1 MPDELPNTL
10 VKSSTRTL
18 QSAGAA
24 PKSPFSFSSQAQD
37 WGGRQWLFDIE
48 FTSQKGA
55 GARALAAFFHKNG
68 GRAGSFIFRCP
79 TMRREYTNTPLVKGA
94 GQTGES
100 LVTDGWSSNELKAG
114 DFISIG
120 TRLHTV
126 MADVTHTAGTATIS
140 IYPPLRSSPADNT
153 PVEIVAPSVLLRA
166 LEDVPVPIDT
176 ALFHH
181 FTIKCEEVL

>member
-1 MPDELPNTL
+1 
-10 VKSSTRTL
+10 
-18 QSAGAA
+18 
-24 PKSPFSFSSQAQD
+24 
-37 WGGRQWLFDIE
+37 
-48 FTSQKGA
+48 
-55 GARALAAFFHKNG
+55 
-68 GRAGSFIFRCP
+68 
-79 TMRREYTNTPLVKGA
+79 VKGA

-100 LVTDGWSSNELKAG
+100 LVTDGWLSNELKAG

-126 MADVTHTAGTATIS
+126 MADVTHTGGTATIS
-140 IYPPLRSSPADNT
+140 IYPPLRASPADNAT
-153 PVEIVAPSVLLRA
+153 VEINAPAVLLRA